1 MQFAGLI
8 AIYTLISAF
17 GLYKIKAADGVQD
30 IFLWLGAAAYGT
42 GFLIWMLILRKYDLS
57 IAFPIAAGSLIITT
71 QAVSYLFLKETLST
85 AHLVGVALIIAG
97 ITIVY
102 ARA

>member
-8 AIYTLISAF
+8 TIYTLISAF
-17 GLYKIKAADGVQD
+17 GLYKIKAADGVYD
-30 IFLWLGAAAYGT
+30 IVMWLGAAAYGA
-42 GFLIWMLILRKYDLS
+42 GFLLWLVILRKYALS
-57 IAFPIAAGSLIITT
+57 IAFPIAAGSLIIAT

-85 AHLVGVALIIAG
+85 AHLAGVALIIAG
-97 ITIVY
+97 ITIVF

>member
-85 AHLVGVALIIAG
+85 THLVGVALIIAG
-97 ITIVY
+97 ITIVF